1 MNKRGATVFSAY
13 KCFFFS
19 FFLFQSF
26 SVSAVFLFQA
36 RLPNNRLILSQSN
49 SIPYIGSTSRWG
61 MISAIFAS
69 VLFLGFLHFTI
80 SNTVAHPSMMQRD
93 CPAIEGIFDIW
104 EHSVHTYRP
113 FSTSPSVTN
122 RWNESTLSGKIG
134 QILYRFCQ
142 SSQRVGCTTGI
153 SIVRLWHLLSGFSAQ
168 RAHWWVLR
176 WFLSFELSKKFH
188 KSSKSRIFLCISHWN
203 ARRRQ
208 RFSLFWQ

>member
-1 MNKRGATVFSAY
+1 
-13 KCFFFS
+13 
-19 FFLFQSF
+19 
-26 SVSAVFLFQA
+26 
-36 RLPNNRLILSQSN
+36 
-49 SIPYIGSTSRWG
+49 

-80 SNTVAHPSMMQRD
+80 SNTVEHPSMMQRD
-93 CPAIEGIFDIW
+93 CPAIEGIFNIW

-113 FSTSPSVTN
+113 FSTRPSVTN
-122 RWNESTLSGKIG
+122 RCNESTLSGKIG
-134 QILYRFCQ
+134 QILYRLCQ

-168 RAHWWVLR
+168 CAHWWVLR

-208 RFSLFWQ
+208 RFSLFLTVSFDCKVAVIWRFPAQLEYCDSFWHICILQQIHRCQCSTVWVQTGNCQGDTIATEVGTL